1 MRPGD
6 LPATWRE
13 RSDELRPYAP
23 AAAEAFARA
32 ADELA
37 AAMRAADDEPLTL
50 AEAAEESGYS
60 ARRLRELLA
69 AGDVPNAGRK
79 HRPRVRRGDLP
90 RRPNKASSNG
100 YDAAED
106 AARMNHVGGS
116 GSKASPVCNAL
127 SVGRPSRLGS
137 ERRGFR

>member
-1 MRPGD
+1 MIPAE
-6 LPATWRE
+6 LPATWRS
-13 RSDELRPYAP
+13 RADELRPYAP

-37 AAMRAADDEPLTL
+37 AAMAEAADTPLTL

-60 ARRLRELLA
+60 ERRLRELLA

-90 RRPNKASSNG
+90 RRPRKASSNG
-100 YDAAED
+100 YDAGED
-106 AARMNHVGGS
+106 AARLM
-116 GSKASPVCNAL
+116 A
-127 SVGRPSRLGS
+127 
-137 ERRGFR
+137 RR